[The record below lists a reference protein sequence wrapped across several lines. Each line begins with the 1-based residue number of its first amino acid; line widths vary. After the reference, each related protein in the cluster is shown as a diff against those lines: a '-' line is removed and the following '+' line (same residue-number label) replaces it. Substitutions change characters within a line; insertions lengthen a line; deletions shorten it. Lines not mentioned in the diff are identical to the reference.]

1 MVLTNAKIG
10 SIKVLFLGI
19 EHLVDLDLEEGKS
32 IEELLV
38 MVLLTLEEALDTTM
52 VLIHKLIFFHLILD
66 NLDHSM
72 AMLLIKTR
80 A

>member
-1 MVLTNAKIG
+1 M
-10 SIKVLFLGI
+10 
-19 EHLVDLDLEEGKS
+19 DLDVDEGKI

-52 VLIHKLIFFHLILD
+52 VLVHQLIFFHLILD

-72 AMLLIKTR
+72 AILLIKIR